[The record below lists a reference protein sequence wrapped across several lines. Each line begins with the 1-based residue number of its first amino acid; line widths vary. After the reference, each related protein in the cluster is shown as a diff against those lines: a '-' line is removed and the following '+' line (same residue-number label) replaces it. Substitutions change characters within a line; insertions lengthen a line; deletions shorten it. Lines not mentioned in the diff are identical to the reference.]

1 MTWEVAQQ
9 LAVNREGW
17 RRRDDDDEMMMPI
30 STNRDVINR
39 DNVTRMILSSAR
51 TTTDIIDQSEKTSVT
66 DDRNIAV
73 A

>member
-1 MTWEVAQQ
+1 
-9 LAVNREGW
+9 
-17 RRRDDDDEMMMPI
+17 MPI